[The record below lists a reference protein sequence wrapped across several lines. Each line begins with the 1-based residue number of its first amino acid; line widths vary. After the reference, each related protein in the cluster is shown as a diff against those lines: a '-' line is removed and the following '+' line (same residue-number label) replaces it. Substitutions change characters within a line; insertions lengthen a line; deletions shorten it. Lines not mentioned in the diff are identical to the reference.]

1 MDEPAGVPDNL
12 EYKEDKVRLG
22 NALADAT
29 VVLASAQ
36 ARKGRCT
43 QFEQPKRSLMLGY
56 SPRPSDDG
64 GIRVRSVSAGRLRR
78 RGALAQTA
86 SDQYA

>member
-1 MDEPAGVPDNL
+1 M
-12 EYKEDKVRLG
+12 RLG

-43 QFEQPKRSLMLGY
+43 QFEQPKRSLMLDYPPVQAMMEEFGFVAY
-56 SPRPSDDG
+56 QRDACVDG
-64 GIRVRSVSAGRLRR
+64 APWRKPQLIITPTETDGRALTSVCHG
-78 RGALAQTA
+78 
-86 SDQYA
+86 